1 MTEDEILKRYGR
13 QGTLT
18 HLPSKHEARLEV
30 LAWVAGPIRPG
41 IAYRESEINDLLR
54 RFQEMQKLV
63 KQLSRGKMPGLP
75 GVGGLFGGGGGPFGR

>member
-18 HLPSKHEARLEV
+18 HLPSKHEARMEV

-41 IAYRESEINDLLR
+41 VSYRESEINDLLR
-54 RFQEMQKLV
+54 
-63 KQLSRGKMPGLP
+63 GD
-75 GVGGLFGGGGGPFGR
+75 